1 MKKSQMTADLIIVS
15 SLILIIF
22 LTLFSIIDYRNTEI
36 GASRRYLE
44 AKDEAEKVA
53 FAINEIYIS
62 GFGTSKS
69 INVNNLTKDNFDLF
83 ITVLPKSRLVLVE
96 WDEHFYTSPI
106 LTSRVIGN
114 ISGEIENMNISLKQ
128 GNLRLQNVRGE
139 IQIEQ

>member
-22 LTLFSIIDYRNTEI
+22 LTLFTIVDYRNTEI
-36 GASRRYLE
+36 LSSRRYLE

-62 GFGTSKS
+62 GFGTNKI
-69 INVNNLTKDNFDLF
+69 INVNNLTTDNFPLN
-83 ITVLPKSRLVLVE
+83 ITILPKSRLVVVE

-106 LTSRVIGN
+106 VTSRVVGN
-114 ISGEIENMNISLKQ
+114 ISGNVEQNISLKHGQ
-128 GNLRLQNVRGE
+128 VRIFNERGE